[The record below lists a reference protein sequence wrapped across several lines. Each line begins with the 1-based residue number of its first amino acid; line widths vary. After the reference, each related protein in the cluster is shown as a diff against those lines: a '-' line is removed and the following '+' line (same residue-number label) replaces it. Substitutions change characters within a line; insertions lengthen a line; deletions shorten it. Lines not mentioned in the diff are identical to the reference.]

1 MARKTAVELAKAM
14 STEQLIAEL
23 EKTNNR
29 LGDIREAGIKVE
41 FLSFPHNRRLGILTS
56 ELLTRP
62 PKLESKPVQL
72 EAKDVAVVFP
82 APSECDSTKVSVD
95 LAKPSTV
102 ELPHTIEG
110 FYDLESVFNGF
121 NSDNVEESRKAE
133 RYLRILR
140 EQMTNRF
147 CSVCSKGPSA
157 LSPCYISGGLYRAMM
172 VKKTFDPPIE
182 VFFGSMGLGC
192 RKFERVE

>member
-1 MARKTAVELAKAM
+1 MARKTAVELAKEM

-62 PKLESKPVQL
+62 PKLASKPAQL
-72 EAKDVAVVFP
+72 KAKDVAVVIP
-82 APSECDSTKVSVD
+82 APSNCDSTKISVE
-95 LAKPSTV
+95 LTKPTTV

-121 NSDNVEESRKAE
+121 NSSNYEESRKAE

-140 EQMTNRF
+140 EQMTTRF
-147 CSVCSKGPSA
+147 CSVCCKGASA
-157 LSPCYISGGLYRAMM
+157 PYPCYIRGGLYRSMM
-172 VKKTFDPPIE
+172 VKKTFDPPID